1 MILSIQM
8 SHVSAIF
15 VSLIASIYSQSLVDD
30 PIWYDTP
37 TCSEDSD
44 SEVEKENVVT
54 KKNPQLGRAARN
66 KKTKVRF

>member
-1 MILSIQM
+1 M

-30 PIWYDTP
+30 PIRYDAP